1 MIYLI
6 SKKTGKI
13 IAERSHDQDDL
24 NEEMK
29 RFHSSQ
35 KKKVIIQPSSMKDS
49 KGTPIMNILYD
60 DSYLLDYYLVD
71 DLSVNDR
78 NWEDYSIQ
86 VRADF
91 VDILTDYELVDM
103 FNRDY
108 GNNGGLYK
116 FCPFDEYEK
125 IKKTPLFLQNV
136 LSQRDASNYLSVHKN
151 KQIICDVSNHILSF
165 F

>member
-6 SKKTGKI
+6 SKTGKI
-13 IAERSHDQDDL
+13 IAERSRDQHDL

-35 KKKVIIQPSSMKDS
+35 KKRVIIQPSSMKYS

-60 DSYLLDYYLVD
+60 DSYLLDFYLVD
-71 DLSVNDR
+71 DVTVNDR

-91 VDILTDYELVDM
+91 VDILAQYELVDM
-103 FNRDY
+103 FDRDY
-108 GNNGGLYK
+108 GNTESLYK
-116 FCPFDEYEK
+116 FCSFDEYEK

-136 LSQRDASNYLSVHKN
+136 ISQRDASNYLSVHKN
-151 KQIICDVSNHILSF
+151 KQITCDVSNHILSF

>member
-1 MIYLI
+1 MSLI
-6 SKKTGKI
+6 SKTGKI

-35 KKKVIIQPSSMKDS
+35 KKRIIIQPSSMKNS

-60 DSYLLDYYLVD
+60 DSYLLDHYLVD
-71 DLSVNDR
+71 DLRVNDR

-91 VDILTDYELVDM
+91 VDILADYELVDM
-103 FNRDY
+103 FDRDY
-108 GNNGGLYK
+108 GNTGGLYN
-116 FCPFDEYEK
+116 FCPFDEYVK
-125 IKKTPLFLQNV
+125 IKKTPLFLQNA
-136 LSQRDASNYLSVHKN
+136 LSQRDASNYLLVHKN
-151 KQIICDVSNHILSF
+151 KQITDDVSNNILSF